1 MYINESASVFDFETL
16 PEESIRDKS
25 SQASQGNGRIAGFI
39 RGGLPRAS
47 AAKMAAP
54 LLPTWS
60 WDKGSASASVND
72 YCPYA
77 VEISKKIEE
86 CYVRMGPERFECD
99 IGGGC
104 VVTKTRKGLVQHVKG
119 EPGRWRAVKRVVNSL
134 GATHSPAP
142 PPSPA
147 PAAPAN
153 PAILPPASALARTSS
168 RASPRASD
176 QGVTIAED
184 GMDASLADLAAQPLV
199 ECCMVKSVA
208 APIVKPRPVI
218 EVLGNPCAWMRLE
231 HSHNPPTS
239 RRGCAHHT

>member
-1 MYINESASVFDFETL
+1 MHPFSRVILPVIFGLPLGEGSDRPTL
-16 PEESIRDKS
+16 PLSVQDLHS
-25 SQASQGNGRIAGFI
+25 
-39 RGGLPRAS
+39 
-47 AAKMAAP
+47 M
-54 LLPTWS
+54 LPTTWY

-153 PAILPPASALARTSS
+153 PSILPPASALARTSS

-184 GMDASLADLAAQPLV
+184 GMDASLADLAAQPLL
-199 ECCMVKSVA
+199 EYCMVKPVA

-218 EVLGNPCAWMRLE
+218 AVLGNPCAWMRLE
-231 HSHNPPTS
+231 HSRNPRHPAEGVPITHES
-239 RRGCAHHT
+239 PRH